1 MSKHIS
7 IYSLLLFIVPIVTL
21 AVCHQMHAAYTNIHT
36 IPFID
41 GKVSVSLIGRQ
52 DYTVG
57 IFKPG
62 FFLYLLISIF
72 FYFKISN
79 FFLGKGIDNKFKI
92 YGLSANFFLFIYIIA
107 LGQRDSSLYEVLRR
121 LAIIF
126 YITNMYINHIYLIK
140 ILRSLQSNKI
150 IQFNIIYLPVFYI
163 IIALMT
169 ILIIIGLPWV
179 NPLFKYPDQLKNI
192 VEWNYFLLMIV
203 FYIPLSLLF
212 YQLGDKIK
220 TFKF

>member
-1 MSKHIS
+1 MRKSIS
-7 IYSLLLFIVPIVTL
+7 VYSLLLFIVPLVTL
-21 AVCHQMHAAYTNIHT
+21 TVCHQLHVSHTGLQT

-52 DYTVG
+52 EYSIG
-57 IFKPG
+57 IFRPA
-62 FFLYLLISIF
+62 FFSYALISVF

-79 FFLGKGIDNKFKI
+79 FFLINGIKNKFKI
-92 YGLSANFFLFIYIIA
+92 YGVIANFFLCIYIIA
-107 LGQRDSSLYEVLRR
+107 LGQRDSSFYEILRR

-126 YITNMYINHIYLIK
+126 YIANIYINHIYLIK
-140 ILRSLQSNKI
+140 ILRLLQSNKI
-150 IQFNIIYLPVFYI
+150 IQFNIVYLPILYI

-192 VEWNYFLLMIV
+192 VEWNYFLLTIV
-203 FYIPLSLLF
+203 FYIPLSLMF
-212 YQLGDKIK
+212 YQLSDKAK
-220 TFKF
+220 K

>member
-1 MSKHIS
+1 MKKSIS
-7 IYSLLLFIVPIVTL
+7 IYSLLLFIVPLITL
-21 AVCHQMHAAYTNIHT
+21 TVCHQLHVNHTGVQT
-36 IPFID
+36 IPFLD

-52 DYTVG
+52 EYSIG
-57 IFKPG
+57 IFKPA
-62 FFLYLLISIF
+62 FFSYALISIF
-72 FYFKISN
+72 FYFKISD
-79 FFLGKGIDNKFKI
+79 FFLINGIKNKFKI
-92 YGLSANFFLFIYIIA
+92 YGILANFFLCIYIIA
-107 LGQRDSSLYEVLRR
+107 LGQKDSSFYEILRR

-192 VEWNYFLLMIV
+192 VEWNYFLLTIL
-203 FYIPLSLLF
+203 FYIPVSLMF
-212 YQLGDKIK
+212 YQQKNNVK
-220 TFKF
+220 K

>member
-1 MSKHIS
+1 MRKSIS
-7 IYSLLLFIVPIVTL
+7 VYSLLLFIVPLVTL
-21 AVCHQMHAAYTNIHT
+21 TVCHQLHVSHTGLQT

-52 DYTVG
+52 EYSIG
-57 IFKPG
+57 IFRPA
-62 FFLYLLISIF
+62 FFSYALISVF

-79 FFLGKGIDNKFKI
+79 FFLINGIKNKFKI
-92 YGLSANFFLFIYIIA
+92 YGAIANFFLCIYIIA
-107 LGQRDSSLYEVLRR
+107 LGQRDSSFYEILRR

-126 YITNMYINHIYLIK
+126 YIANIYINHIYLIK
-140 ILRSLQSNKI
+140 ILRLLQSNKI
-150 IQFNIIYLPVFYI
+150 IQFNIIYLPILYI

-192 VEWNYFLLMIV
+192 VEWNYFLLTIV
-203 FYIPLSLLF
+203 FYIPLSLMF
-212 YQLGDKIK
+212 YQLSDKAK
-220 TFKF
+220 K